1 LARADD
7 EMPRPDGTSLTDVGG
22 EVESCVERFGV
33 VATAQGVELYFK
45 QVGSRPLLVQAQ
57 PALVDRLAG
66 VLTDNACKFAG
77 RGGRVEVSVHDYGAR
92 VGLRV
97 DDSGPGIPESQ
108 REAVFDRFHRAT
120 VTVDGTGLGLAI
132 ADSVVRSTQG
142 EWTIG
147 TADLGGAR
155 LEVSWR
161 KAQARRARLTQRSE
175 ASDEFVARGH

>member
-1 LARADD
+1 
-7 EMPRPDGTSLTDVGG
+7 
-22 EVESCVERFGV
+22 
-33 VATAQGVELYFK
+33 
-45 QVGSRPLLVQAQ
+45 
-57 PALVDRLAG
+57 
-66 VLTDNACKFAG
+66 
-77 RGGRVEVSVHDYGAR
+77 

-120 VTVDGTGLGLAI
+120 VTVAGTGLGLAI

-161 KAQARRARLTQRSE
+161 KAQARRARLTQRGE
-175 ASDEFVARGH
+175 ASDESLARGH